1 MQIQESYLL
10 LVLQSFDFFNIFN
23 DRNLQF
29 FGSHL
34 IFLKSPQVGK
44 RHRHFTEE
52 KNKYSLDYEMILFS
66 PIVKEMQVK
75 MQCVCVCSVLSDSLQ
90 PLGLRPTRLL
100 YPWDSPD
107 KNTGAR
113 LPFPTPGNL
122 PNPGIKPETLES
134 PALSSRFFLPL
145 FHLGSPPILHLILA
159 KSPQ

>member
-1 MQIQESYLL
+1 MQIQERYLL

-52 KNKYSLDYEMILFS
+52 KNKYSLDYEMILLS

-75 MQCVCVCSVLSDSLQ
+75 MAVCMCVLSPVWFFATPWTEAHQAPLSMGFSRQEYWSKVAISHTRESSQ
-90 PLGLRPTRLL
+90 PRDQTWNSWVSCIVKQIFFYHCSIWEVP
-100 YPWDSPD
+100 
-107 KNTGAR
+107 
-113 LPFPTPGNL
+113 PFYTW
-122 PNPGIKPETLES
+122 S
-134 PALSSRFFLPL
+134 
-145 FHLGSPPILHLILA
+145 
-159 KSPQ
+159 